1 MYPRVEQ
8 QEEQESALDPEQE
21 LDSEQVELVQDLAQ
35 VEPEQD
41 SNLVEE
47 LDLEPEELALV

>member
-1 MYPRVEQ
+1 MYPRAEQ
-8 QEEQESALDPEQE
+8 QEEQESVLDPEQE
-21 LDSEQVELVQDLAQ
+21 LDSEQVELVQDLAL

-47 LDLEPEELALV
+47 LDLELEELALV

>member
-8 QEEQESALDPEQE
+8 LEEQELVLDPEQE
-21 LDSEQVELVQDLAQ
+21 LDLEQVELVQDLAQ